1 MQSMVLACSMPV
13 IEKAQAG
20 LHLPPLSS
28 SPGVH
33 VSPNLD
39 EKALLLE
46 VAAQLIKNS
55 KEGLQM
61 NTALVVVVQ
70 VRAALSPAFKT

>member
-1 MQSMVLACSMPV
+1 MPV

-20 LHLPPLSS
+20 LHLSPLSS

-39 EKALLLE
+39 EKVLLLG
-46 VAAQLIKNS
+46 VAAQHIRSS

-61 NTALVVVVQ
+61 NTALVVEVQ
-70 VRAALSPAFKT
+70 VRAALSRAFKT